1 MFFSNFIMNVTGVD
15 GAMHLVVAA
24 SVLRLSM
31 YTLLA
36 SWPTTWLVLPVEL
49 LHGLTFGLAW
59 AAGTHKAAQ
68 LAPNAGL
75 MASMQAG
82 ILRPYHATS
91 CAIPTFPSTDPV
103 AVSAFAAGPL
113 LGNVHGIWS
122 RNGCACGWRFVQCL
136 WRTSCVPVCCTLDCS
151 RRAVDNSREIH
162 RGEKGCKGRD

>member
-1 MFFSNFIMNVTGVD
+1 LFFSNFIIKVTGVD

-24 SVLRLSM
+24 YVLRLTM
-31 YTLLA
+31 YTLLS

-82 ILRPYHATS
+82 TLFPLCRP
-91 CAIPTFPSTDPV
+91 
-103 AVSAFAAGPL
+103 
-113 LGNVHGIWS
+113 GIAW
-122 RNGCACGWRFVQCL
+122 
-136 WRTSCVPVCCTLDCS
+136 P
-151 RRAVDNSREIH
+151 
-162 RGEKGCKGRD
+162 